1 MQFEINH
8 KVGTDYSTVTFITG
22 QLYRLPKKVCDNLL
36 DNFFKLGGSVN
47 HLINSNEFQFPAFI
61 TSEILEEVIHNT
73 CFVCGGLMKD
83 STAMVDQEFK
93 FEHDVYGTVTQQI
106 PGYAKQ
112 IKVRKCSSC
121 GHSHT

>member
-1 MQFEINH
+1 MQFETKTSDNYFSIRITAGIFDSTKFKVPVIESFKNSFQRIGGKLQDDYFWKFPPYINLN
-8 KVGTDYSTVTFITG
+8 II
-22 QLYRLPKKVCDNLL
+22 Q
-36 DNFFKLGGSVN
+36 
-47 HLINSNEFQFPAFI
+47 
-61 TSEILEEVIHNT
+61 EIIHNT

-83 STAMVDQEFK
+83 STAMVDQQLE
-93 FEHDVYGTVTQQI
+93 FEHDIYGTVTQQV

>member
-1 MQFEINH
+1 MQFEIN
-8 KVGTDYSTVTFITG
+8 VGTDYSTVRFTANVVTLKLLNIEKLKETLARIGGKFQNDYSWTF
-22 QLYRLPKKVCDNLL
+22 P
-36 DNFFKLGGSVN
+36 S
-47 HLINSNEFQFPAFI
+47 FI
-61 TSEILEEVIHNT
+61 TSQVLQEVIRNT

-83 STAMVDQEFK
+83 GTAMVDQEFE
-93 FEHDVYGTVTQQI
+93 FEHDVYGTVKQQV